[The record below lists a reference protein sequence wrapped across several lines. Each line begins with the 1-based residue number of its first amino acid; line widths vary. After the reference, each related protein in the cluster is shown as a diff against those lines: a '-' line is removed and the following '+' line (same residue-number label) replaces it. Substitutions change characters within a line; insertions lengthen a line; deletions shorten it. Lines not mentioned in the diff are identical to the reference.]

1 MKKKRFLS
9 VLIIITMLLIAICFS
24 DFLDYVEAAE
34 VYGDYEYTVSGQNA
48 TITKYNGSSEALII
62 PNQIDGYTVT
72 AIGNRAFEGCESIKS
87 IVLPENIAHLGY
99 SFISG
104 TQVTSITIPK
114 SVKSVEADNGNY
126 GPLTGAMELREV
138 IFEDGMTEIP
148 DYMCRTVDDDD
159 WSNTLNNIETIRMPD
174 SIEKIGAYA
183 FYGCDQITE
192 VVLPKSLKE
201 IGRRAY
207 SDCDNLSS
215 VQFVYNPEKEVTI
228 GNRAFEGCESIK
240 SIVLPENV
248 AYLGY
253 SFISGTQVTSITIPK
268 SVKSVGADSYGNYGK
283 AYGPLTGA
291 MELKEVIFEDGMTE
305 IPAYM
310 CRTVYNDDWSSDT
323 INNIETI
330 RIPNSIEKI
339 GDYAFYG
346 CDQITEVTLPTSL
359 KKVGALV
366 YYDCDNLVSVQFE
379 YNPEREVEIG
389 RAAFGACGKLSN
401 IRLTENVTYIGDRAF
416 EECVSIKNILLPGN
430 VTYLGYSFI
439 SGTQITS
446 ITIPKSVKSVGA
458 DVYGN
463 YGKAYGPLTGA
474 MELKEVIF
482 EEGMTEIPAY
492 MCRTVYNDDW
502 SSDTIN
508 NIKTIQMP
516 DSIEKIGDYAFYGC
530 DQIVEAILPKSL
542 KEIGRSAYFD
552 CDNLNILMAPRSV
565 TSINSNAFSNC
576 DELTI
581 YGYANSYAQT
591 YATDNNIPFVV
602 LDDEPEET
610 GRGFDLKQDG
620 HCVVNDSLSFS
631 YDGWTNWFGIF
642 GYKIPLERYQEVY
655 GESYTK
661 HIYKQNISEW
671 GGNCFGMSVTAAMF
685 YKDKLPLLDYTH
697 DVNTLTAGGYDDM
710 ATTVDGKYFLR
721 LDNDSELTKLI
732 ERYQIWQDSDEFYK
746 SRTKDILNYQS
757 GTYADAFS
765 NIVSNVR
772 STKEPYLVIVRWEDA
787 DGSHGHAL
795 VIDSARTPEDLGGG
809 WVRLYLYD
817 PNYPY
822 FEYFNDKTP
831 VSNYER
837 AENRFVDVNIQNGQW
852 RMESGINGS
861 QTDGTSIGYDDV
873 GNLLKESQIYFVDV
887 NDYPTNFDV
896 KATFS
901 ASGELTAIAYMSD
914 DFKVYD
920 SDNVLIYQ
928 KEDGKTVFSEED
940 IVSEYVPCSYVEGMS
955 DGISEGRLILPK
967 GTYRI
972 TVTEGAIAFLEDDDY
987 AGIVSK
993 EEVSIINEDS
1003 TSLSISSASGA
1014 DVNVVIEDTYSDD
1027 NFTSI
1032 ETDIEMDEKGCELSL
1047 DGRKL
1052 DIQKGTAQELDID
1065 VITEDQEKV
1074 IEQISSDDV
1083 VDFDLISGI
1092 CELLGDLNA
1101 DGRVNITDL
1110 MMCLHHVS
1118 GRTQLSEERISVA
1131 DIDGNGSVNI
1141 TDLMRMLHYVSGRTE
1156 AL

>member
-1 MKKKRFLS
+1 MKRRCIALMLAAVTMFCNSGVTYAMGITESTYFEEKQDVETVDESEEGDATEVSANALELLS
-9 VLIIITMLLIAICFS
+9 VDESETANSVGEIEWNYDEETHVLTISGTGKMP
-24 DFLDYVEAAE
+24 DYAWEAAPWN
-34 VYGDYEYTVSGQNA
+34 DYR
-48 TITKYNGSSEALII
+48 SEII
-62 PNQIDGYTVT
+62 QVIIEDGVIG
-72 AIGNRAFEGCESIKS
+72 IGNYAFSNCDNLTNVEIPSKVERIGEKAFVSCDNLEKVVLGEGVKEIGQYAFDSNFKLTDLEVRGNIESIGNDAFLEHTIKRLYVGREVTDLDDTLYSFYNLEEIVVEEGNSSYQSDNGVLYNKGKTELIRCPRGKADITEYQIVESVTEIRDYAFYDCHSLTNVEISSKVKRIGKYAFAQCDKLGKVVLGEGVKELGERAFESCGNLA
-87 IVLPENIAHLGY
+87 VLEIHSNIENIDSNTFGVTTALKRLYVGKEVTKLDDDLY
-99 SFISG
+99 SFITILEEIVVEEGNSSYESDSG
-104 TQVTSITIPK
+104 VLYNKGKTELIRYPRRKADITEYQIAESVTEIREYAFDGCGNLESVIIPPNLKNIGRGVFLRCDNLKWILIPK
-114 SVKSVEADNGNY
+114 SV
-126 GPLTGAMELREV
+126 T
-138 IFEDGMTEIP
+138 F
-148 DYMCRTVDDDD
+148 
-159 WSNTLNNIETIRMPD
+159 
-174 SIEKIGAYA
+174 IGRNA
-183 FYGCDQITE
+183 FY
-192 VVLPKSLKE
+192 
-201 IGRRAY
+201 
-207 SDCDNLSS
+207 
-215 VQFVYNPEKEVTI
+215 
-228 GNRAFEGCESIK
+228 
-240 SIVLPENV
+240 
-248 AYLGY
+248 
-253 SFISGTQVTSITIPK
+253 
-268 SVKSVGADSYGNYGK
+268 
-283 AYGPLTGA
+283 
-291 MELKEVIFEDGMTE
+291 
-305 IPAYM
+305 
-310 CRTVYNDDWSSDT
+310 
-323 INNIETI
+323 
-330 RIPNSIEKI
+330 
-339 GDYAFYG
+339 
-346 CDQITEVTLPTSL
+346 
-359 KKVGALV
+359 
-366 YYDCDNLVSVQFE
+366 
-379 YNPEREVEIG
+379 
-389 RAAFGACGKLSN
+389 
-401 IRLTENVTYIGDRAF
+401 
-416 EECVSIKNILLPGN
+416 
-430 VTYLGYSFI
+430 
-439 SGTQITS
+439 
-446 ITIPKSVKSVGA
+446 
-458 DVYGN
+458 
-463 YGKAYGPLTGA
+463 
-474 MELKEVIF
+474 
-482 EEGMTEIPAY
+482 
-492 MCRTVYNDDW
+492 
-502 SSDTIN
+502 
-508 NIKTIQMP
+508 
-516 DSIEKIGDYAFYGC
+516 
-530 DQIVEAILPKSL
+530 
-542 KEIGRSAYFD
+542 
-552 CDNLNILMAPRSV
+552 
-565 TSINSNAFSNC
+565 NC

-697 DVNTLTAGGYDDM
+697 DVNILTAGGYDDM
-710 ATTVDGKYFLR
+710 AKTVDGKYFLR

-746 SRTKDILNYQS
+746 SRTKDILNYQL
-757 GTYADAFS
+757 GTDAEAFS
-765 NIVSNVR
+765 NIVSSVK

-787 DGSHGHAL
+787 EGNHGHAL
-795 VIDSARTPEDLGGG
+795 VIDSARKPEDLGNG

-831 VSNYER
+831 VSNYGQ
-837 AENRFVDVNIQNGQW
+837 AENRFLDVNIQNGQW

-861 QTDGTSIGYDDV
+861 QTDGTSIGYDDA

-967 GTYRI
+967 GTYRV
-972 TVTEGAIAFLEDDDY
+972 TVSEGAIAFLEDGDY

-1047 DGRKL
+1047 DGSKL

-1065 VITEDQEKV
+1065 VITEDQEKM